1 MAVPTISEIIPIAEL
16 SQTYAVNDIY
26 KRGLFGGGVDA
37 NLARKI
43 YCVRK
48 NVDFMY
54 NIEPTY
60 STLDGCGKF
69 LYAICSPYSA
79 KAATTLANAQGGGGT
94 SVVVPNGNNYAW
106 YSLVTTF
113 GDESTDINGTP
124 YFARTVLVDA
134 ISVNTI
140 FIDNQQNVV
149 TVNFTFNSAAGEAT
163 LLNGNVFNVGNVIT
177 MQFYRKIS

>member
-54 NIEPTY
+54 NIDPTY

-113 GDESTDINGTP
+113 GDETIDINDTAF
-124 YFARTVLVDA
+124 FARGVLVDA
-134 ISVNTI
+134 ISVNVM
-140 FIDNQQNVV
+140 VV
-149 TVNFTFNSAAGEAT
+149 NSQTKTLPPDFTFDSAAGEVDYGSNRFFTGDIIA
-163 LLNGNVFNVGNVIT
+163 